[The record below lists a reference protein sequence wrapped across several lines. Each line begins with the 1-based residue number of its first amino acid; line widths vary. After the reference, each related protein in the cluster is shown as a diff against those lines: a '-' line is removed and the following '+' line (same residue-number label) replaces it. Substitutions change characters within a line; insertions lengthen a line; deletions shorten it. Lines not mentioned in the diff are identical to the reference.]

1 MKPIKC
7 WHFLQN
13 NKRLQWGTK
22 EVVKVGKTYTCK
34 GNIVMCENGLHGSR
48 KILDALSYAPGSI
61 CCRVEIWGEA
71 IEGNDK
77 LVGRNR
83 KVLSIIDAT
92 EILRKFA
99 RMCALDVIHLWYPP
113 DVVVR
118 YLKTG
123 DESLRDAAGD
133 AAWAAKD
140 AIWDAWEAA
149 GDAAWAAWAAGD
161 ARDAGD
167 AAGAARNALAAR
179 NATCDARDV
188 AGAKQNHRLTT
199 MITRAIK

>member
-123 DESLRDAAGD
+123 DESLR
-133 AAWAAKD
+133 
-140 AIWDAWEAA
+140 EAA
-149 GDAAWAAWAAGD
+149 GDAAWA
-161 ARDAGD
+161 AGD

-179 NATCDARDV
+179 NATWDARDV